1 MTVTIEFGLG
11 FPCLEVEMVPT
22 HHYLCPF
29 SVDLFLLISWSR
41 ADKEDELEKARQDFL
56 ADIRGKNLFLVRPV
70 LAIGIE
76 MLISLAHV

>member
-1 MTVTIEFGLG
+1 MTVTIECGLG